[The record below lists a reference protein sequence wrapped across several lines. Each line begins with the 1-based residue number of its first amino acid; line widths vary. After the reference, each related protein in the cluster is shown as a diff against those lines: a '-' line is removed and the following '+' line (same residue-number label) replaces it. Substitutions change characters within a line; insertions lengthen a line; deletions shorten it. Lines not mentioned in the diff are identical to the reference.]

1 MGPRVDLVLAT
12 AALLGVVTH
21 GAALGPQIP
30 LAEEERTLLPK
41 PMTSLA
47 SLYIIIFI
55 GTRIDI
61 NNINFS

>member
-30 LAEEERTLLPK
+30 LTEEERTLLPK

-47 SLYIIIFI
+47 S
-55 GTRIDI
+55 
-61 NNINFS
+61 